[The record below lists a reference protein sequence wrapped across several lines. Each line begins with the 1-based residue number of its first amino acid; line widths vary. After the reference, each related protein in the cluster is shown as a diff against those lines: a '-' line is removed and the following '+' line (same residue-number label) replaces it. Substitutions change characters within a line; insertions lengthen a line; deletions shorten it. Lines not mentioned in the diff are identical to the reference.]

1 MCASRLKT
9 RNMRSPRC
17 CACVLFAHLC
27 VGGTGKWYSDY
38 LVVFERS
45 YFSAPVFVCTAL
57 PRIRKLTVR
66 CEAPEVYQQR
76 V

>member
-45 YFSAPVFVCTAL
+45 FFFLRPFCVHSVATDTETHRAM
-57 PRIRKLTVR
+57 
-66 CEAPEVYQQR
+66 
-76 V
+76 